1 MTRLDPLVW
10 SRGFALMLKHEGHDV
25 QGYKDIHWNFYEAV
39 DKLIEKLK
47 TSNPSMAQEQQRTL
61 HFLSESE
68 VRMKKKPVLGT
79 HDMCLLLSSLEDRF
93 KRKGVRAGTI
103 FIDTFKEAHRF
114 AHHSLHCTCSLRPR
128 TLVAQGRIHSSLR
141 PHTLVA

>member
-10 SRGFALMLKHEGHDV
+10 SRGFALMLKDEGHDV
-25 QGYKDIHWNFYEAV
+25 QGYTDMHWNLYEAV

-47 TSNPSMAQEQQRTL
+47 TSNPRMAQEKQRTL

-68 VRMKKKPVLGT
+68 LRIKKTPVLGT

-93 KRKGVRAGTI
+93 KKKGVRAGTI
-103 FIDTFKEAHRF
+103 FIDTFKETHRF
-114 AHHSLHCTCSLRPR
+114 AHHCLHFTWSLEAAYTSSVRPR
-128 TLVAQGRIHSSLR
+128 TLVA
-141 PHTLVA
+141 